1 MTYDA
6 PLDLVKGFTS
16 HRTAELN
23 SPFGMVP
30 YEEFV
35 LRWVLKVYEPEPITA
50 SSEPSHPFEPP
61 RAANKSSKR
70 ALLRGGEG
78 ILARSPSSSSGS
90 SVSALLSL

>member
-50 SSEPSHPFEPP
+50 SEPSHPFEPP